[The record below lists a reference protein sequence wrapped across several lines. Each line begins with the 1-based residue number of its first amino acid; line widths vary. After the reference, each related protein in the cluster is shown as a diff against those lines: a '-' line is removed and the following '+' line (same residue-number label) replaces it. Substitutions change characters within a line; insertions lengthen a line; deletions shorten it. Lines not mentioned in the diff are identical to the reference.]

1 MGKRFCV
8 HAGSLNNLSQLASAG
23 VTEAGLVVN
32 WDGSSTY
39 GNIAS
44 AIHSA
49 GIPTATLNLFNDG
62 SSPPSQLGAA
72 GSSYAGYFQSCV
84 SAGWNCIAGEG
95 CGGSVIGTVM
105 NYCTY
110 VNYGGIVGSSQANMY
125 ADPWDHPTSGGHGHW
140 DYIETYDNSSNLQ
153 LDSCVQAAAQAKSAG
168 AGHLGILIGTWMQGA
183 GASTYINT
191 LNQIGGDSVLMWG
204 GYSSSSSDGFGLI
217 QQMISSLGASKDGK
231 GTATTSGSTAAAKV
245 VPEVQCPCKHM
256 WIGISGVGKDSTTTS
271 QHLEFEVKIVGTAG
285 WVDNNMRWIPN
296 KPYTGKL
303 EAWAG
308 NATKGSWKLKD
319 IWPDKK
325 GNFSFLVN
333 SDRVEKR
340 TYAVKFA

>member
-1 MGKRFCV
+1 MGKYFAI
-8 HAGSLNNLSQLASAG
+8 HAGSLDNISQMAAAG
-23 VTEAGLVVN
+23 VTEAGLVVQ

-49 GIPTATLNLFNDG
+49 GIATATLNLFNDG

-72 GSSYAGYFQSCV
+72 GGSYAGYFQSIV

-105 NYCTY
+105 NYCPY

-140 DYIETYDNSSNLQ
+140 DYIETYDNSNNLQ
-153 LDSCVQAAAQAKSAG
+153 LDSCVQAAGEAKAAG
-168 AGHLGILIGTWMQGA
+168 AGHLGILIGTWMQSA

-191 LNQIGGDSVLMWG
+191 LNQIGGDTVLMWG

-217 QQMISSLGASKDGK
+217 QQMISSLGAAKH
-231 GTATTSGSTAAAKV
+231 GSTAATAGGATTTGA
-245 VPEVQCPCKHM
+245 VQCPCKHI
-256 WIGISGVGKDSTTTS
+256 WIGIAGVGKNSSATS
-271 QHLEFEVKIVGTAG
+271 QKLEFEVKINGVAG
-285 WVDNNMRWIPN
+285 WVDNNDQWIAN
-296 KPYTGKL
+296 KPYTGQL
-303 EAWAG
+303 EAWATDSK
-308 NATKGSWKLKD
+308 NKTWKLTNL
-319 IWPDKK
+319 WPDNK

-333 SDRVEKR
+333 SDTVETRK
-340 TYAVKFA
+340 YSVCFA